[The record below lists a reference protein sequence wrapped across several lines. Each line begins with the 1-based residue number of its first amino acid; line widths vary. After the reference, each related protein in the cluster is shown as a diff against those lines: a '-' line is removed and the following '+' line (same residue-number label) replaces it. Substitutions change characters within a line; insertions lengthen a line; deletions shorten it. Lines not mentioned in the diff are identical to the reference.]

1 MTIQSSIAGNTSLPG
16 IVFNYIGG
24 AIRAAA
30 ARRSQRI
37 VLRELLAMSPG
48 RLHDLGINAG
58 DVIEALEAAPRAET
72 KLTARRAD
80 RADRSLGLGMP
91 RAA

>member
-1 MTIQSSIAGNTSLPG
+1 MTIQSSTAGNTSLPG
-16 IVFNYIGG
+16 IVFNYIAG

-37 VLRELLAMSPG
+37 ALRELLAMSPA
-48 RLHDLGINAG
+48 RLRDLGINAG
-58 DVIEALEAAPRAET
+58 DVIEALEAAPQAGA

-80 RADRSLGLGMP
+80 RADHWLGLGEP

>member
-1 MTIQSSIAGNTSLPG
+1 MTIQSSIAGNTSLAG
-16 IVFNYIGG
+16 IVFNYIAGV
-24 AIRAAA
+24 IRAAA

-48 RLHDLGINAG
+48 RLHDLGISAG
-58 DVIEALEAAPRAET
+58 DVIEALEAAPRAGT

-91 RAA
+91 KAA